1 MDFGGSFTDRLFD
14 RAGFQQGAR
23 ALDIGC
29 GTGDVTLRLAR
40 KLGAEGRVVG
50 MDLNGSALDAARQR
64 AAEECLENVTFI
76 ERDLQHLGQD
86 EQPFDIITCRR
97 VLMYLPDQVAA
108 VKLIRAAL
116 RAGGLFVVQEHDA
129 TIMQSNETLPLYEQA
144 RSWIWDT
151 VRAEGA
157 NIRTGFDLYGILV
170 AAGFPDI
177 DISAEAVVL
186 TPAQAGHT
194 AAIVDAMAERIVA
207 AGVASL
213 AEMDVETLEE
223 RLIEERRAS
232 SATTIGEMMFGAIA
246 RV

>member
-1 MDFGGSFTDRLFD
+1 MDFGGSFTDRLFG
-14 RAGFQQGAR
+14 RAGFQIGAR

-40 KLGAEGRVVG
+40 KLGAEARVVG
-50 MDLNGSALDAARQR
+50 MDVNVTALDVARQR
-64 AAEECLENVTFI
+64 AVEEGLPNVTFI
-76 ERDLQHLGQD
+76 ERDLQHLVQE
-86 EQPFDIITCRR
+86 EQPFDIVTCRR

-108 VKLIRAAL
+108 AKSIRDAL
-116 RAGGLFVVQEHDA
+116 RPGGRFVVQEHDA

-157 NIRTGFDLYGILV
+157 NIGTGFDLYGILA
-170 AAGFPDI
+170 AAGFSDI

-186 TPAQAGHT
+186 TPMQAGHT
-194 AAIVDAMAERIVA
+194 AAIVNAMADRIVA
-207 AGVASL
+207 ASVATR
-213 AEMDVETLEE
+213 AQMDVETLEE

-232 SATTIGEMMFGAIA
+232 SATTVGEMMFGAIA

>member
-23 ALDIGC
+23 ALDVGC

-40 KLGAEGRVVG
+40 KLGAEGRAIG
-50 MDLNGSALDAARQR
+50 MDLNGSALDVARQR
-64 AAEECLENVTFI
+64 AADEGLHNVTFV
-76 ERDLQHLGQD
+76 ERDLQHLGQE

-108 VKLIRAAL
+108 AKSIHAAL
-116 RAGGLFVVQEHDA
+116 RPGGLFVVQEHDA
-129 TIMQSNETLPLYEQA
+129 TIMQSNQTLPLYEKA

-157 NIRTGFDLYGILV
+157 NIGTGFDLYGILA
-170 AAGFPDI
+170 AAGFSDI
-177 DISAEAVVL
+177 DISAEAIVV
-186 TPAQAGHT
+186 TPTQAGHT

-207 AGVASL
+207 AGVATR
-213 AEMDVETLEE
+213 AEMEVETLEE
-223 RLIEERRAS
+223 RLIEERRAF
-232 SATTIGEMMFGAIA
+232 SATTVGEMMFGAIA
-246 RV
+246 RA